1 MNREEIRCK
10 LQDIFRLELDANQL
24 SLEETMS
31 IADIE
36 EWDSLS
42 HVIICKAIEGEF
54 GISFTAR
61 EMLACE
67 DIASI
72 MDVIEKKQ

>member
-31 IADIE
+31 IADI
-36 EWDSLS
+36 
-42 HVIICKAIEGEF
+42 
-54 GISFTAR
+54 
-61 EMLACE
+61 
-67 DIASI
+67 
-72 MDVIEKKQ
+72 